1 MFCELEHGT
10 LAFVFRGK
18 ERKEKN
24 RKENFWERSH
34 TIQPLPLNAK
44 AQENTPEVGSSYIV
58 LIKLYI
64 IIVFYLFFQLF
75 EYA

>member
-18 ERKEKN
+18 EGEGEKRKEKK

-44 AQENTPEVGSSYIV
+44 AQENTPEVGPSYIV

-64 IIVFYLFFQLF
+64 IIVYFFNFL
-75 EYA
+75 